1 MKINQTILDINNAYI
16 FFCSS
21 VYLGMFWTL
30 HFFWFPH
37 YPSTLTIDNYYNA
50 IIPQTETATKYFFVT
65 IPIMSV
71 ALVIMLLSEWKTKL
85 RWVPLAWIP
94 GLLVPVVVQQK
105 WIEDINDQFKAGIKD
120 QAVLQDLLKDWMFYN
135 DVRFYIL
142 TVMWGITMYFFIAK
156 ARKASNN

>member
-1 MKINQTILDINNAYI
+1 MKIKQILIDINNAYI

-37 YPSTLTIDNYYNA
+37 YPSTLNISNYYDA

-71 ALVIMLLSEWKTKL
+71 ALIIMLITEWKGKL
-85 RWVPLAWIP
+85 RWVPLLWIP
-94 GLLVPVVVQQK
+94 GLLIPVVIQQK
-105 WIEDINDQFKAGIKD
+105 FIEDINNQFKAGITD
-120 QAVLQDLLKDWMFYN
+120 MTVLQELLKQWMFYN
-135 DVRFYIL
+135 DARFYIL
-142 TVMWGITMYFFIAK
+142 TIMWAVTMYFFIAK
-156 ARKASNN
+156 AHRS